1 MENLESKGVLGSFKL
16 SENVISTIVATAT
29 TEVPGVACMASFEPN
44 FKNISTI
51 KNILNR
57 DIAQKSTNIKF
68 NEGALSVDLCVKVFF
83 GTNLK
88 EVAHKIQENVKEA
101 IQNMTGLVVANVNV
115 TIAGLFIENDDECA
129 CDKDCDC
136 GCKSADQEATEL
148 KQEEGKE

>member
-1 MENLESKGVLGSFKL
+1 MKRQ
-16 SENVISTIVATAT
+16 
-29 TEVPGVACMASFEPN
+29 
-44 FKNISTI
+44 I
-51 KNILNR
+51 KE
-57 DIAQKSTNIKF
+57 DF
-68 NEGALSVDLCVKVFF
+68 VFF

>member
-16 SENVISTIVATAT
+16 SESVISTIVATAA

-83 GTNLK
+83 GSNLK
-88 EVAHKIQENVKEA
+88 EVAHKVQENVKEA

-115 TIAGLFIENDDECA
+115 TIAGLFIEKDDECA
-129 CDKDCDC
+129 YGKDC
-136 GCKSADQEATEL
+136 GCGCKDADEEAAEL